1 MTPGSTMMDAPASA
15 PRAGVDVGGA
25 GLEAEPGASGQI
37 VARQPRKSKFMDRFE
52 GFVSAKTVTNRF
64 WRWICSRIWLPIAF
78 KSGITYKRID
88 ANTFHAVLPFRRF
101 NKNWYNAMAG
111 AALLANSEI
120 AGGMYIWGRVGRDY
134 TVVCKNLS
142 YKFLRPCF
150 GPALYRVTP
159 RGDLDALI
167 ATGKEFNLDVDLEVV
182 QQIVP
187 GKHKVERRVGR
198 CEATFHVTPKTH
210 HKSRRDKRGNKMPRD
225 ARRREG

>member
-1 MTPGSTMMDAPASA
+1 MIEAPSATARAGAAPAA
-15 PRAGVDVGGA
+15 GEDRAEGLTGV
-25 GLEAEPGASGQI
+25 
-37 VARQPRKSKFMDRFE
+37 VARPPRKTRFMDRFE
-52 GFVSAKTVTNRF
+52 GFVSGQTVTNRF

-167 ATGKEFNLDVDLEVV
+167 ASGREFNLDVDLEVV

-187 GKHKVERRVGR
+187 GKHKAERRVGR

-210 HKSRRDKRGNKMPRD
+210 HKSRRDKRGNKKPRD

>member
-1 MTPGSTMMDAPASA
+1 MMEAPIATARAEPTGVRPADDGGAALTKTSGA
-15 PRAGVDVGGA
+15 PRRG
-25 GLEAEPGASGQI
+25 
-37 VARQPRKSKFMDRFE
+37 RQTRFMDRFE
-52 GFVSAKTVTNRF
+52 GFVSARTVTNRF

-134 TVVCKNLS
+134 TVVCKHLS

-159 RGDLDALI
+159 KGDLDALI
-167 ATGKEFNLDVDLEVV
+167 ASGAEFNLDIDLEVV

-187 GKHKVERRVGR
+187 GKHKAERRVGR
-198 CEATFHVTPKTH
+198 CEATFHVTPKHH
-210 HKSRRDKRGNKMPRD
+210 HKTRRDRHGNRTSRA
-225 ARRREG
+225 ARRREE